1 MKSSTRHKSYTTTR
15 NTTHLEIFSI
25 WNRLF
30 LTTLQV
36 VWIKMRLLG
45 LIIKWRL
52 EDEFEYKW
60 SGSLNNKEYN
70 TTQRAR
76 HTTTN
81 SIDDNLSPP
90 IIQKENGFV

>member
-1 MKSSTRHKSYTTTR
+1 
-15 NTTHLEIFSI
+15 
-25 WNRLF
+25 
-30 LTTLQV
+30 
-36 VWIKMRLLG
+36 MRLLG

-60 SGSLNNKEYN
+60 SGSLNNKATMTTSTTPGEYN

>member
-1 MKSSTRHKSYTTTR
+1 
-15 NTTHLEIFSI
+15 
-25 WNRLF
+25 
-30 LTTLQV
+30 
-36 VWIKMRLLG
+36 MRRLG
-45 LIIKWRL
+45 LIIKWKI

-60 SGSLNNKEYN
+60 SGSLNNKEQLSSTMTTSTTPDEYN
-70 TTQRAR
+70 TTQRVR